1 MATDRPLA
9 VKEIKRIV
17 KPGGKAYLSLGTY
30 RPITYV
36 GLAEWKRILEGFTVE
51 RRGGFIQPWALVSA
65 KRRMV

>member
-9 VKEIKRIV
+9 VKEIKRIL

-36 GLAEWKRILEGFTVE
+36 DRAEWKGILEGFTVE
-51 RRGGFIQPWALVSA
+51 RRGGFVQPWALVSA
-65 KRRMV
+65 KRSVV